1 MNTFNETVEAANHTK
16 STQFNPPITA
26 VLIITIAT
34 TTYPEEKLGNVKME
48 EFFTLDIVFT
58 RDTVFVLNVFVVF
71 ANCRGY
77 D

>member
-1 MNTFNETVEAANHTK
+1 
-16 STQFNPPITA
+16 
-26 VLIITIAT
+26 
-34 TTYPEEKLGNVKME
+34 ME